1 MEDSWW
7 TGLLA
12 EDGKTYQGPTFH
24 MHVMEGVA
32 SGDAF
37 GAGLMHATLHDFDAQ
52 AKINYAISASV
63 LKLTISGDLNLITDA
78 DVQAVM
84 ATGSGVDR

>member
-1 MEDSWW
+1 
-7 TGLLA
+7 
-12 EDGKTYQGPTFH
+12 
-24 MHVMEGVA
+24 
-32 SGDAF
+32 
-37 GAGLMHATLHDFDAQ
+37 MHATLHDFDAQ

-84 ATGSGVDR
+84 ATGSGVNR

>member
-1 MEDSWW
+1 
-7 TGLLA
+7 
-12 EDGKTYQGPTFH
+12 
-24 MHVMEGVA
+24 MEGVA

-37 GAGLMHATLHDFDAQ
+37 GAGLMHATLHDSQ

>member
-1 MEDSWW
+1 
-7 TGLLA
+7 
-12 EDGKTYQGPTFH
+12 
-24 MHVMEGVA
+24 
-32 SGDAF
+32 
-37 GAGLMHATLHDFDAQ
+37 MHATLHDSQ